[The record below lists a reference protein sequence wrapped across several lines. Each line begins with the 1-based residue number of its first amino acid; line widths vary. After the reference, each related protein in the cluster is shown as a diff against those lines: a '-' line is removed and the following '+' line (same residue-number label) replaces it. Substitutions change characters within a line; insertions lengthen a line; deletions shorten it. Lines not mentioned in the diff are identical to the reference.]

1 MEDNAQLLEYINQVL
16 SDEYDVVTASN
27 GAEGLEMVREEMPD
41 IIVSDIMM
49 PQMDGIQ
56 MCAAIKGNI
65 DTSHIPLILL
75 TAKDSLSDRQAGYE
89 AGADSFIPKPFSGQ
103 LLLTRI
109 NNMLKAR
116 KNLSDL
122 ILTGRLFDTVESPAT
137 TGEIDE
143 TLTDEKPVNE
153 EVKTT
158 LSPLDRQFLEKLTAE
173 INRNIDN
180 PDLSVVFLAD
190 HLNMSQP
197 TLYRKTTAILGIS
210 AQEYVRH
217 LRIERAKELLRQGLM
232 TVSQIAIATGF
243 KSHVSF
249 GKAFKKETDLT
260 PTEFIKEQN
269 HAE

>member
-16 SDEYDVVTASN
+16 SDEYEVLTATN
-27 GAEGLEMVREEMPD
+27 GVEGLEVVAHDVPD
-41 IIVSDIMM
+41 LIVSDIMM

-56 MCAAIKGNI
+56 MCATIKGNI
-65 DTSHIPLILL
+65 DTSHIPVILL
-75 TAKDSLSDRQAGYE
+75 TAKASLSDRQAGYE

-103 LLLTRI
+103 LLLSRI
-109 NNMLKAR
+109 HNMLKAR
-116 KNLSDL
+116 QNLSNL
-122 ILTGRLFDTVESPAT
+122 ILTGKVFNSAT
-137 TGEIDE
+137 LPTAIEDME
-143 TLTDEKPVNE
+143 DVPTDKKPVNDE
-153 EVKTT
+153 IKTT
-158 LSPLDRQFLEKLTAE
+158 LNPLDRQFLEKLTAE
-173 INRNIDN
+173 INRNLEN
-180 PDLSVVFLAD
+180 TDLSVIFLAD

-210 AQEYVRH
+210 TQEYVRH

-249 GKAFKKETDLT
+249 GKAFKKETDMT

-269 HAE
+269 